1 MTVLIL
7 LLEINNNSDVS
18 ISINNVLGQSL
29 VKENYYIKD
38 LYKEIDIS
46 TYGSGVYFVNIEIN
60 DQLFV
65 KQLIV
70 E

>member
-1 MTVLIL
+1 LM
-7 LLEINNNSDVS
+7 
-18 ISINNVLGQSL
+18 
-29 VKENYYIKD
+29 KENYYMKD

-46 TYGSGVYFVNIEIN
+46 TYGSGVYFVNIMIN

-65 KQLIV
+65 KQLVI